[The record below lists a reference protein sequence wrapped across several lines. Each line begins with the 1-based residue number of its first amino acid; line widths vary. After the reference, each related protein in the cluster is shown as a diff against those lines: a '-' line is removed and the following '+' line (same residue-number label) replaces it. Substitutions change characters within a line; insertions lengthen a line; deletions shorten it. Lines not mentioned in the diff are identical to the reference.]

1 MLWIFYIYFAILV
14 NSVYLFGKN
23 NVMIDKTA
31 VFIHRTALRPYISNG
46 LHSNKMK
53 RNYMDINKLCEERVL
68 LAGEAEK
75 EKETLACINKEI
87 KKRKDYIRSLHLLE
101 ENRYDNAQARKQYAG
116 LLHLLKKFEVDV
128 ENLPESFQKQTRS
141 VQDASRGLEFGQKG
155 EDRAAEAM
163 ALLGNRVL
171 CLQNL
176 RLKYDNLDIEHD
188 LVIIAP
194 TGVFSVEV
202 KNKRHNGIISE
213 KGILK
218 SGSHSENLIEQI
230 RRHTNSLSRHLEEI
244 YKKQP
249 QMKKKLKVYPI
260 ILWAND
266 RSNVK
271 DHFREV
277 PVCYI
282 NRLEYEIFKTDKYTA
297 RLSRKEMED
306 ISSRLKKR
314 KQQNRLYPLCV
325 DRDYLEELTEYCL
338 TGLKQQME
346 DTTRRLRI
354 HEYDIRVLDKK
365 IQQKEK
371 GFFAKIG
378 ELFSK
383 DAI

>member
-1 MLWIFYIYFAILV
+1 
-14 NSVYLFGKN
+14 
-23 NVMIDKTA
+23 
-31 VFIHRTALRPYISNG
+31 
-46 LHSNKMK
+46 
-53 RNYMDINKLCEERVL
+53 MDINKLNEERDL
-68 LAGEAEK
+68 IARNAEK
-75 EKETLACINKEI
+75 EKEALACINKEI

-101 ENRYDNAQARKQYAG
+101 ESRYDNAQARKQYSG
-116 LLHLLKKFEVDV
+116 LLHLLKKYQIDMDTV
-128 ENLPESFQKQTRS
+128 PEHFRQMTRS

-155 EDRAAEAM
+155 ENRAAEAI

-171 CLQNL
+171 SLQNL
-176 RLKYDNLDIEHD
+176 RLKYNNLDIEHD

-194 TGVFSVEV
+194 TGIFSVEV
-202 KNKRHNGIISE
+202 KNKRHNGTISE

-218 SGSHSENLIEQI
+218 SGTHSENLIEQI

-271 DHFREV
+271 DQFREV

-282 NRLEYEIFKTDKYTA
+282 NRLEYEIFKKDKYTA
-297 RLSRKEMED
+297 QLSRNEMEN
-306 ISSRLKKR
+306 ICSRLKKR

-325 DRDYLEELTEYCL
+325 DKDYLEELTECCL
-338 TGLKQQME
+338 ADLKKQME

-354 HEYDIRVLDKK
+354 NEYDIRILDKK

-371 GFFAKIG
+371 GFFSKIG
-378 ELFSK
+378 GLFSR
-383 DAI
+383 DSI

>member
-1 MLWIFYIYFAILV
+1 MIDTIV
-14 NSVYLFGKN
+14 VSVYEN
-23 NVMIDKTA
+23 TIWS
-31 VFIHRTALRPYISNG
+31 YISKD
-46 LHSNKMK
+46 LHSDQMK
-53 RNYMDINKLCEERVL
+53 RDYMDISKLCEERDL
-68 LAGEAEK
+68 LAKEAEK
-75 EKETLACINKEI
+75 EKETLANINKEI

-101 ENRYDNAQARKQYAG
+101 ENRYDNAQARKQYTG
-116 LLHLLKKFEVDV
+116 LIHLLKKYKVDV
-128 ENLPESFQKQTRS
+128 DNLPEAFQKQTRS

-163 ALLGNRVL
+163 ELLGNRVIS
-171 CLQNL
+171 LQNL
-176 RLKYDNLDIEHD
+176 RLKYNNLDIEHD

-202 KNKRHNGIISE
+202 KNKRNNGTISE

-230 RRHTNSLSRHLEEI
+230 RRHTNSLGRHLEEI

-271 DHFREV
+271 DQFREV

-282 NRLEYEIFKTDKYTA
+282 NRLEYEIFKKNKYTA
-297 RLSRKEMED
+297 NLSRKEMED

-325 DRDYLEELTEYCL
+325 DKDYLEELTEHCL
-338 TGLKQQME
+338 EELKQQME
-346 DTTRRLRI
+346 DTTRCLRI

-371 GFFAKIG
+371 GFFSKIG
-378 ELFSK
+378 ELFSR